1 MGVVYAAV
9 QRGLGRQ
16 VALKVLSSDLAD
28 NEDYRHRFLREAEVL
43 ARLDS
48 PHIIQVHDAGEQDG
62 WLYIAAQLVPDGDL
76 QQMLNTSGPLAPELA
91 LDLTAQVADGIETAH
106 RAGIIH
112 RDIKPSNVL
121 LRTRSDDDLQASVC
135 DLEHGRASCR
145 ERVFQDR

>member
-62 WLYIAAQLVPDGDL
+62 WLYIAPQLVPDGDP
-76 QQMLNTSGPLAPELA
+76 QQMLNPSGPLAPEHALA
-91 LDLTAQVADGIETAH
+91 QPAQAAHGIATAPRPGT
-106 RAGIIH
+106 
-112 RDIKPSNVL
+112 L
-121 LRTRSDDDLQASVC
+121 
-135 DLEHGRASCR
+135 
-145 ERVFQDR
+145 

>member
-62 WLYIAAQLVPDGDL
+62 WLYIATPLVPDGDL
-76 QQMLNTSGPLAPELA
+76 QQMLNTSGPLAPEPA
-91 LDLTAQVADGIETAH
+91 LTLTPHPPHGI
-106 RAGIIH
+106 
-112 RDIKPSNVL
+112 
-121 LRTRSDDDLQASVC
+121 RTGHPAANNPPPGRQ
-135 DLEHGRASCR
+135 HGR
-145 ERVFQDR
+145 ERM